1 MQFEKEELLAKVKEL
16 LRSEMTELTYDLW
29 IKDLSY
35 HSFTETEIVF
45 GVTTSFIKELMDSK
59 YLEIIR

>member
-16 LRSEMTELTYDLW
+16 LRKEMTELTYDLW

-35 HSFTETEIVF
+35 YSFTETEIDVSQTKKF
-45 GVTTSFIKELMDSK
+45 HLFWYT
-59 YLEIIR
+59 II